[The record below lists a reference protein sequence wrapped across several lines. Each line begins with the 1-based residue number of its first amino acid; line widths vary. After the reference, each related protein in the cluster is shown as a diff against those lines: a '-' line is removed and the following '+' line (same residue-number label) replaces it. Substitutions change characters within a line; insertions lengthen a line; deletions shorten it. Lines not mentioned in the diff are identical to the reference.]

1 MTSSSHYADA
11 HTWRMRAEEVHA
23 QANEL
28 KEAEPRAIMLNH
40 LVLSSSV
47 AKMVADR
54 QRRFS

>member
-1 MTSSSHYADA
+1 
-11 HTWRMRAEEVHA
+11 MRAEEVHA